1 MKQRRLVV
9 FLMTILAAVGA
20 LWGAIFAAGLKPQL
34 GLDLQGGISAVLI
47 PTKGQGKIDQ
57 EVLDQ
62 TVQNIRQ
69 RVDAIGVAEPDI
81 TRQGDTIQVQLPGV
95 ADQQQARDVIGRTAQ
110 LQFRPVLAVYPPD
123 AKAPEAGTTCDQR
136 NDPPNSAPDQEVV
149 LCLRP
154 DEGAAGQPEA
164 ALPRSQ
170 WDRLRLGPARVVGN
184 DVATAIAR
192 PQQSGLGWEVSL
204 GLKPE
209 GAKKFEEVTAQLACQ
224 PVGSP
229 TRQIAIVLDNLVES
243 APPVA
248 SDVPCNVGIRGG
260 GGAVITVG
268 GGSQEAKELASIIR
282 AGALPIR
289 LEFGTFQTV
298 SPTLGR
304 NSLQAG
310 LLAGVIGLAFVAAY
324 LVFLYRG
331 IGLAAVSEL
340 VIFGLIVFGTVIVL
354 GRTTGFT
361 LTLAG
366 IAGIIVAIGIA
377 ADSSIIYRER
387 FRDEL
392 RGGRTIRTAA
402 DAAFKVAFR
411 TNLTGNTVSF
421 LAAAVLY
428 LLAVGPVRGF
438 AFTLGLATLV
448 DTLVF
453 ATYTRAAFGL
463 IARSPRLASS
473 PLMGLR
479 TGIAPATQGAGARS
493 SSQQGTEGKSPT
505 KQGAGG
511 SPSTKQEA

>member
-1 MKQRRLVV
+1 MKQAKLVILLLAV
-9 FLMTILAAVGA
+9 LAVVGVLWGTILVT
-20 LWGAIFAAGLKPQL
+20 GLTPQL

-47 PTKGQGKIDQ
+47 PTKGQANVDQ
-57 EVLDQ
+57 EVLDR

-69 RVDAIGVAEPDI
+69 RVDALGVAEPDI
-81 TRQGDTIQVQLPGV
+81 TRQGNTILVQLPGV
-95 ADQQQARDVIGRTAQ
+95 ADQQRAREVIGRTAQ
-110 LQFRPVLAVYPPD
+110 LQFRPVLAAYPAD
-123 AKAPEAGTTCDQR
+123 ATAQEAGATCDQR
-136 NDPPNSAPDQEVV
+136 NDPPNPAPNEEVV

-154 DEGAAGQPEA
+154 DESAVQQSEA
-164 ALPRSQ
+164 ALPRSR
-170 WDRLRLGPARVVGN
+170 WVRLRLGPARVVGN
-184 DVATAIAR
+184 DVAAAIAR
-192 PQQSGLGWEVSL
+192 PQETGFGWEVSL
-204 GLKPE
+204 GLKPD
-209 GAKKFEEVTAQLACQ
+209 GAKKFQEVTAKLACE

-243 APPVA
+243 APPVD
-248 SDVPCNVGIRGG
+248 SDVACNVGIQEG

-268 GGSQEAKELASIIR
+268 GGQQEAKELASIIR

-304 NSLQAG
+304 SSLQAG
-310 LLAGVIGLAFVAAY
+310 LLAGAIGLALVAAY
-324 LVFLYRG
+324 LLFLYRG

-340 VIFGLIVFGTVIVL
+340 AVFGLLVLGTVIIL
-354 GRTTGFT
+354 GRTSGFT

-366 IAGIIVAIGIA
+366 IAGIIVSIGIA
-377 ADSSIIYRER
+377 ADSSILYRER

-428 LLAVGPVRGF
+428 VLAVGPVRGF
-438 AFTLGLATLV
+438 AFTLGLSTLI

-463 IARSPRLASS
+463 IARSPKLASS

-479 TGIAPATQGAGARS
+479 VGVAPPA
-493 SSQQGTEGKSPT
+493 QGTGSKSPV
-505 KQGAGG
+505 
-511 SPSTKQEA
+511 KQEV

>member
-1 MKQRRLVV
+1 MRQGKLVV
-9 FLMTILAAVGA
+9 LLVAVLATVGVLWGTILAAR
-20 LWGAIFAAGLKPQL
+20 LTPQL

-47 PTKGQGKIDQ
+47 PTKGQGEVDQ

-62 TVQNIRQ
+62 TVHNIRQ

-95 ADQQQARDVIGRTAQ
+95 ADQEQAREVIGRTAQ
-110 LQFRPVLAVYPPD
+110 LQFRPVLAAYPPD
-123 AKAPEAGTTCDQR
+123 AATPEAGALCDQR
-136 NDPPNSAPDQEVV
+136 NDPPNPAPGEEVV

-154 DEGAAGQPEA
+154 DERAAGQPGAGQDEV
-164 ALPRSQ
+164 ALPRSR
-170 WDRLRLGPARVVGN
+170 WDRLRLGPARVVGD
-184 DVATAIAR
+184 DVATAVAR

-204 GLKPE
+204 GLKPD
-209 GAKKFEEVTAQLACQ
+209 GAKKFQEVTAQLACE

-229 TRQIAIVLDNLVES
+229 TRQIAIVLDNVVES
-243 APPVA
+243 NPPVA
-248 SDVPCNVGIRGG
+248 NDVPCNVGIQQG

-268 GGSQEAKELASIIR
+268 GGQQEAKELASIIR
-282 AGALPIR
+282 AGALPIQ

-304 NSLQAG
+304 NSLRAG
-310 LLAGVIGLAFVAAY
+310 LLAGMIGLALVAAY
-324 LVFLYRG
+324 LLALYRG
-331 IGLAAVSEL
+331 IGLVAVSEL
-340 VIFGLIVFGTVIVL
+340 AVFGLIVLGAVIIL
-354 GRTTGFT
+354 GRTNGFT

-377 ADSSIIYRER
+377 ADSSILYRER

-428 LLAVGPVRGF
+428 VLAVGPVRGF

-453 ATYTRAAFGL
+453 STYTRAAFGL
-463 IARSPRLASS
+463 IARNPRLASS

-479 TGIAPATQGAGARS
+479 AGVVAASPAR
-493 SSQQGTEGKSPT
+493 
-505 KQGAGG
+505 
-511 SPSTKQEA
+511 QEA

>member
-1 MKQRRLVV
+1 MKQRKLVILLV
-9 FLMTILAAVGA
+9 AVVATVGVLWGTILAA
-20 LWGAIFAAGLKPQL
+20 GLTPQL

-47 PTKGQGKIDQ
+47 PTKGQANIDQ
-57 EVLDQ
+57 EVLDL
-62 TVQNIRQ
+62 TVQTIRQ
-69 RVDAIGVAEPDI
+69 RVDGLGVAEPEI

-110 LQFRPVLAVYPPD
+110 LQFRPVLAAYPPD
-123 AKAPEAGTTCDQR
+123 ATAPEAGATCDQR
-136 NDPPNSAPDQEVV
+136 NDLLAPAPSEEVV
-149 LCLRP
+149 LCLKP
-154 DEGAAGQPEA
+154 DPNSESRAVAPKAEW
-164 ALPRSQ
+164 S
-170 WDRLRLGPARVVGN
+170 RLRLGPARVVGN
-184 DVATAIAR
+184 DVATAVAR
-192 PQQSGLGWEVSL
+192 PAQSGFGWEVSL
-204 GLKPE
+204 GLKPD
-209 GAKKFEEVTAQLACQ
+209 GGKKFEEVTAQLACQ

-229 TRQIAIVLDNLVES
+229 TRSIAIVLDNLIES

-248 SDVPCNVGIRGG
+248 DDVPCNVGIPEG

-268 GGSQEAKELASIIR
+268 GGQQEAKELASIIR

-304 NSLQAG
+304 SSLQAG
-310 LLAGVIGLAFVAAY
+310 LLAGAIGLVLVAAY
-324 LVFLYRG
+324 LLFLYRG
-331 IGLAAVSEL
+331 IGLAAISEL
-340 VIFGLIVFGTVIVL
+340 VVFGLIVFGAVIVL
-354 GRTTGFT
+354 GRTNGFT

-366 IAGIIVAIGIA
+366 IAGIIVSIGIA

-392 RGGRTIRTAA
+392 RGGRTVRTAA
-402 DAAFKVAFR
+402 DAAFKVALR

-428 LLAVGPVRGF
+428 VLAVGPVRGF

-473 PLMGLR
+473 PLVGLR
-479 TGIAPATQGAGARS
+479 VGIAPTR
-493 SSQQGTEGKSPT
+493 
-505 KQGAGG
+505 
-511 SPSTKQEA
+511 QEA

>member
-1 MKQRRLVV
+1 MARSPHGARMTERFMKQRKLVV
-9 FLMTILAAVGA
+9 LLLAVLAAVGV
-20 LWGAIFAAGLKPQL
+20 LWAAILVAGLTPQL

-47 PTKGQGKIDQ
+47 PTKGQGTIDQ

-69 RVDAIGVAEPDI
+69 RVDALGVAEPEV

-95 ADQQQARDVIGRTAQ
+95 ADQKRAREVIGRTAQ
-110 LQFRPVLAVYPPD
+110 LQFRPVLAAYPPD
-123 AKAPEAGTTCDQR
+123 VEAPEAGATCDQR
-136 NDPPNSAPDQEVV
+136 NDPPNPPPNEDVV

-154 DEGAAGQPEA
+154 DPSAAGQSGAGQSGAEV
-164 ALPRSQ
+164 PRAQ
-170 WDRLRLGPARVVGN
+170 WSRLRLGPARVVGN
-184 DVATAIAR
+184 DVATATAQ
-192 PQQSGLGWEVSL
+192 PESNGFGWQVSL
-204 GLKPE
+204 NLKPD
-209 GAKKFEEVTAQLACQ
+209 GVKRFEEVTGKLACE

-229 TRQIAIVLDNLVES
+229 TREIAIVLDNLVES
-243 APPVA
+243 NPPVA
-248 SDVPCNVGIRGG
+248 ADVQCNVGIQQ
-260 GGAVITVG
+260 GAVITVSG
-268 GGSQEAKELASIIR
+268 GQQEAKELASIIR

-304 NSLQAG
+304 SSLQAG
-310 LLAGVIGLAFVAAY
+310 LLAGVIGLVLVAAY
-324 LVFLYRG
+324 LLLLYRG

-340 VIFGLIVFGTVIVL
+340 AVFGLIVFGAVIIL
-354 GRTTGFT
+354 GRTSGFT
-361 LTLAG
+361 LTMAG
-366 IAGIIVAIGIA
+366 IAGIIVSIGIA

-392 RGGRTIRTAA
+392 RGGRTVRTAA
-402 DAAFKVAFR
+402 DAAFKVALR

-428 LLAVGPVRGF
+428 VLAVGPVRGF

-473 PLMGLR
+473 PLVGLR
-479 TGIAPATQGAGARS
+479 AGVAPATPRAG
-493 SSQQGTEGKSPT
+493 SPT
-505 KQGAGG
+505 
-511 SPSTKQEA
+511 PSKQEV

>member
-1 MKQRRLVV
+1 MKQRKLVILLLAV
-9 FLMTILAAVGA
+9 LTTVGVLWGTILAA
-20 LWGAIFAAGLKPQL
+20 GLTPQL

-47 PTKGQGKIDQ
+47 PTKGQQNIDQ

-62 TVQNIRQ
+62 TVQTIRQ
-69 RVDAIGVAEPDI
+69 RVDGLGVAEPDI

-123 AKAPEAGTTCDQR
+123 ATAPEAGATCDQR
-136 NDPPNSAPDQEVV
+136 NDPPSPAPSEEVV

-154 DEGAAGQPEA
+154 DERAAVQPGAAV
-164 ALPRSQ
+164 PRSA
-170 WDRLRLGPARVVGN
+170 WVRLRLGPARVVGN
-184 DVATAIAR
+184 DVASAVAR
-192 PQQSGLGWEVSL
+192 PQQSGLGWEISL
-204 GLKPE
+204 GLKKPD
-209 GAKKFEEVTAQLACQ
+209 GVKKFQEVTAQLACE
-224 PVGSP
+224 PVDSP
-229 TRQIAIVLDNLVES
+229 TRQIAIVLDNLIES
-243 APPVA
+243 ALPVA
-248 SDVPCNVGIRGG
+248 ETVQCNVGIPQ
-260 GGAVITVG
+260 GAVITVG
-268 GGSQEAKELASIIR
+268 GGQQEAKDLASIIR

-304 NSLQAG
+304 SSLQAG
-310 LLAGVIGLAFVAAY
+310 LLAGAIGLVLVAAY
-324 LVFLYRG
+324 LVCLYRG

-340 VIFGLIVFGTVIVL
+340 VVFGLIVFGAVVIL
-354 GRTTGFT
+354 GRTNGFT

-366 IAGIIVAIGIA
+366 IAGIIVSIGIA

-392 RGGRTIRTAA
+392 RGGRTVRTAA

-428 LLAVGPVRGF
+428 VLAVGPVRGF

-473 PLMGLR
+473 PLVGLR
-479 TGIAPATQGAGARS
+479 AGIAPTR
-493 SSQQGTEGKSPT
+493 
-505 KQGAGG
+505 
-511 SPSTKQEA
+511 QEA

>member
-1 MKQRRLVV
+1 MRQGKLVALLLAV
-9 FLMTILAAVGA
+9 LVAVGILWGTILAA
-20 LWGAIFAAGLKPQL
+20 GLTPQL

-47 PTKGQGKIDQ
+47 PTKGQGEIDQ

-95 ADQQQARDVIGRTAQ
+95 ADQQRARDVIGRTAQ

-123 AKAPEAGTTCDQR
+123 AAAPEAGAACDQR
-136 NDPPNSAPDQEVV
+136 DDPPNPAPGEEVV

-154 DEGAAGQPEA
+154 DEPALEQSGSEQDEV

-170 WDRLRLGPARVVGN
+170 WIRLRLGPARVVGD
-184 DVATAIAR
+184 DVATAVAR
-192 PQQSGLGWEVSL
+192 PQQSGFGWEVSL
-204 GLKPE
+204 ELKPD
-209 GAKKFEEVTAQLACQ
+209 GAKKFQEVTAQLACQ

-229 TRQIAIVLDNLVES
+229 TRQIAIVLDNVVES
-243 APPVA
+243 TPPV
-248 SDVPCNVGIRGG
+248 SSEVQCNVGIQEG
-260 GGAVITVG
+260 GGAVITVSG
-268 GGSQEAKELASIIR
+268 GQQEAKELASIIR
-282 AGALPIR
+282 AGALPIQ
-289 LEFGTFQTV
+289 LEFGTFQNV

-304 NSLQAG
+304 SSLQAG
-310 LLAGVIGLAFVAAY
+310 LLAGAIGLALVAAY
-324 LVFLYRG
+324 LLLLYRG
-331 IGLAAVSEL
+331 IGLAAISEL
-340 VIFGLIVFGTVIVL
+340 VVFGLIVLGAVIIL
-354 GRTTGFT
+354 GRTSGFT

-392 RGGRTIRTAA
+392 RGGRTVRTAA

-411 TNLTGNTVSF
+411 TTLTGNTVSF

-428 LLAVGPVRGF
+428 VLAVGPVRGF
-438 AFTLGLATLV
+438 AFTLGLATLI
-448 DTLVF
+448 DLLVF
-453 ATYTRAAFGL
+453 TTYTRAAFGL
-463 IARSPRLASS
+463 IARSPRLASL

-479 TGIAPATQGAGARS
+479 AGVVPAAHPGP
-493 SSQQGTEGKSPT
+493 KP
-505 KQGAGG
+505 
-511 SPSTKQEA
+511 PVKQEV